1 LKIRPAPVKTMQQ
14 IGMAEPSDRPCSG
27 ENDGGEVPRSRRAS
41 VNPMAS
47 LGTWMAIIDVPIRAV
62 NQGALDANGRT
73 HDGKMRREFL
83 RAAEHGILLS
93 EP

>member
-1 LKIRPAPVKTMQQ
+1 MGNPVTALAQARMMEAKCQ
-14 IGMAEPSDRPCSG
+14 
-27 ENDGGEVPRSRRAS
+27 SRRAS
-41 VNPMAS
+41 VNRMAS
-47 LGTWMAIIDVPIRAV
+47 LGTWLAIIDVPNRPV